1 MSILWVL
8 RRRSTVVLQR
18 RTGAPIVEDDDII
31 VQSKLDTPFVEAD
44 DLDMDM
50 GYSSSSSSTTPSP
63 QSLPP
68 LQVTTLSQRI
78 SSPPPASS
86 SPRPHAI
93 LPTSYMVALLTMR
106 SCHLFKKPG
115 SSSSSSCSSSGSDQG
130 KVKRKSGLRVIVEI
144 D

>member
-1 MSILWVL
+1 MGIEEEEHGGLAKEDRGL
-8 RRRSTVVLQR
+8 
-18 RTGAPIVEDDDII
+18 IVEDDDII
-31 VQSKLDTPFVEAD
+31 VQSKLNTPFVEAD

-78 SSPPPASS
+78 SSPPPASP
-86 SPRPHAI
+86 SPRPHAVV
-93 LPTSYMVALLTMR
+93 PTSYMVALLTMR
-106 SCHLFKKPG
+106 SCHPSKKPG

-130 KVKRKSGLRVIVEI
+130 KVKRKSGLRVVVEVE
-144 D
+144 